1 MAKKITHYLDYLT
14 DKNNEPSISS
24 AEKKLLDDFMQQE
37 YNGSKWNTKEMGS
50 KVDISAHIYE
60 NIKKDDLIKGTFKKY
75 YKYAIA
81 AILTAI
87 LGLGILF
94 KSSHNQPKELL
105 MTTASVTD
113 SVKLTD
119 GTLVYLAAH
128 STFKYPEH
136 FNGNI
141 RAVELLKGNAFFKVA
156 KDPSHPFI
164 ITSPQIKTKV
174 LGTSFHISLDHN
186 KSTVTVV
193 TGHVSVYTKKQKTF
207 LRPNEYAV
215 FTSTDGL
222 KKQRTDDMSLYSWYK
237 KDIELNQV
245 TLDKVFTLLGFKY
258 GVCFTTENE
267 RILNTRI
274 TLYIKN
280 GLPLQTI
287 LDQINYITHL
297 KLIPYGEKINVS
309 N

>member
-1 MAKKITHYLDYLT
+1 MAKKITHYFDYLT
-14 DKNNEPSISS
+14 DKNNEPTISS

-37 YNGSKWNTKEMGS
+37 YSGSKWDAREMGS
-50 KVDISAHIYE
+50 KADISTHIYK
-60 NIKKDDLIKGTFKKY
+60 NIQRGTLVKAAFKSY

-81 AILTAI
+81 AVLTFI

-94 KSSHNQPKELL
+94 RSPHQQPKELL
-105 MTTASVTD
+105 MRTASVTD
-113 SVKLTD
+113 SIKLTD

-128 STFKYPEH
+128 SIFRYPEH
-136 FNGNI
+136 FNGKI
-141 RAVELLKGNAFFKVA
+141 RSVELLKGNAFFKVA

-207 LRPNEYAV
+207 LRPNEYAI
-215 FTSTDGL
+215 FTSADGL

-245 TLDKVFTLLGFKY
+245 SLDKVFTLLGFKY

-267 RILNTRI
+267 KILNTRI
-274 TLYIKN
+274 TLYIKD
-280 GLPLQTI
+280 GLPLQNI

-297 KLIPYGEKINVS
+297 KLRPYGERINVS